1 MNASYINHKK
11 GICQILLTFKKYID
25 NIKSYMIIS
34 RIFSQIIVGIL
45 GIYLAI
51 LFIPGVDISNG
62 EFTKEGIKILILIGT
77 VFGLIN
83 FFIKPIISFITL
95 PLRIITLG
103 LFGIIINITMIW
115 IVDII
120 FKELTILGF
129 SALFWTSIIVWF
141 LSSAISTNRYNKPKN
156 LL

>member
-1 MNASYINHKK
+1 
-11 GICQILLTFKKYID
+11 
-25 NIKSYMIIS
+25 MIIH

-51 LFIPGVDISNG
+51 LFVPGVDISSG
-62 EFTKEGIKILILIGT
+62 EFTVEGIKILIIIGT

-103 LFGIIINITMIW
+103 LFGIIINTTMIW
-115 IVDII
+115 IVDKI
-120 FKELTILGF
+120 FTELTVSSF
-129 SALFWTSIIVWF
+129 YALFWTSIIVWF
-141 LSSAISTNRYNKPKN
+141 LSCLIPTNRYNKSRK

>member
-1 MNASYINHKK
+1 M
-11 GICQILLTFKKYID
+11 
-25 NIKSYMIIS
+25 IS

-51 LFIPGVDISNG
+51 LFIPGVDIITG
-62 EFTKEGIKILILIGT
+62 EFTREGIKTLIIIGT

-115 IVDII
+115 IVDMI
-120 FKELTILGF
+120 FEELTISGF

-141 LSSAISTNRYNKPKN
+141 LGCLIPANKYNKSKHF
-156 LL
+156 

>member
-1 MNASYINHKK
+1 MV
-11 GICQILLTFKKYID
+11 
-25 NIKSYMIIS
+25 IS
-34 RIFSQIIVGIL
+34 RIFSQIIVGII

-51 LFIPGVDISNG
+51 LFIPGVDITSG
-62 EFTKEGIKILILIGT
+62 EFTREGIKILILVGS

-103 LFGIIINITMIW
+103 LFGLLINIAMIW

-120 FKELTILGF
+120 FTELVISGF
-129 SALFWTSIIVWF
+129 SALFWTSILIWF
-141 LSSAISTNRYNKPKN
+141 LGFIIPANSSRK
-156 LL
+156 

>member
-1 MNASYINHKK
+1 
-11 GICQILLTFKKYID
+11 
-25 NIKSYMIIS
+25 MIIS
-34 RIFSQIIVGIL
+34 RIFSQIIVGII

-51 LFIPGVDISNG
+51 LFIPGVDITSG
-62 EFTKEGIKILILIGT
+62 EFTREGIKILILVGS

-103 LFGIIINITMIW
+103 LFGLLINIAMIW

-120 FKELTILGF
+120 FTELVISGF
-129 SALFWTSIIVWF
+129 SALFWTSILIWF
-141 LSSAISTNRYNKPKN
+141 LGFIIPANSSRK
-156 LL
+156 

>member
-1 MNASYINHKK
+1 
-11 GICQILLTFKKYID
+11 
-25 NIKSYMIIS
+25 MIIS
-34 RIFSQIIVGIL
+34 RIFSQIIVGII

-51 LFIPGVDISNG
+51 LFIPGVDITNG
-62 EFTKEGIKILILIGT
+62 EFTREGIKILILVGS

-103 LFGIIINITMIW
+103 LFGLLINIAMIW

-120 FKELTILGF
+120 FTELVISGF
-129 SALFWTSIIVWF
+129 SALFWTSILIWF
-141 LSSAISTNRYNKPKN
+141 LGFIIPANSSRK
-156 LL
+156 

>member
-1 MNASYINHKK
+1 MNASYINHKNR
-11 GICQILLTFKKYID
+11 ICQILLTFKKYID
-25 NIKSYMIIS
+25 NIKSYMIIH

-51 LFIPGVDISNG
+51 LFVPGVDISSG
-62 EFTKEGIKILILIGT
+62 EFTREGIKILILIGT

-95 PLRIITLG
+95 PLRVITLG
-103 LFGIIINITMIW
+103 LFGIITNITMIW

-120 FKELTILGF
+120 FTELTILGF

-141 LSSAISTNRYNKPKN
+141 LSSIIPTNRYNKSKN

>member
-1 MNASYINHKK
+1 
-11 GICQILLTFKKYID
+11 
-25 NIKSYMIIS
+25 MIVQ
-34 RIFSQIIVGIL
+34 RIFSQIVVGIL

-51 LFIPGVDISNG
+51 LFVPGVSIISG
-62 EFTKEGIKILILIGT
+62 EFTEQGIKILVIIGT

-103 LFGIIINITMIW
+103 LFGLVINITMIW
-115 IVDII
+115 IVDIV
-120 FKELTILGF
+120 FTELTVSGF

-141 LSSAISTNRYNKPKN
+141 LSCMIPTNKYSKS
-156 LL
+156 

>member
-1 MNASYINHKK
+1 MIILNHN
-11 GICQILLTFKKYID
+11 
-25 NIKSYMIIS
+25 NIYRLYMIIS

-51 LFIPGVDISNG
+51 LFVPGVDISNG
-62 EFTKEGIKILILIGT
+62 EFTREGIKILILVGT

-83 FFIKPIISFITL
+83 FFIKPIVSFITL

-103 LFGIIINITMIW
+103 LFGLVINITMIW

-120 FKELTILGF
+120 FIELTVSGF

-141 LSSAISTNRYNKPKN
+141 LSCMIPANKYNRSRK

>member
-1 MNASYINHKK
+1 MV
-11 GICQILLTFKKYID
+11 
-25 NIKSYMIIS
+25 S

-51 LFIPGVDISNG
+51 LFVPGVDIISGG
-62 EFTKEGIKILILIGT
+62 ELTKEGIKILILIGT

-103 LFGIIINITMIW
+103 LFGLAINITMIW

-120 FKELTILGF
+120 FTEFTVSGF

-141 LSSAISTNRYNKPKN
+141 LSCMIPANKYKRSRK

>member
-1 MNASYINHKK
+1 
-11 GICQILLTFKKYID
+11 
-25 NIKSYMIIS
+25 MIIS

-51 LFIPGVDISNG
+51 LFVPGVDISNG
-62 EFTKEGIKILILIGT
+62 EFTREGIKILILIGT

-103 LFGIIINITMIW
+103 LFGLVINIAMIW
-115 IVDII
+115 IVDYI
-120 FKELTILGF
+120 FIELVVADF
-129 SALFWTSIIVWF
+129 YALFWTSIIVWF
-141 LSSAISTNRYNKPKN
+141 LSCMIPTNRYNKSRR